1 LTVIFAQLAQRR
13 IGAFVLLDAGVLQ
26 HQVEV
31 EPAARAVVGGA
42 NHGGIVDVARRFL
55 FGHGQP

>member
-1 LTVIFAQLAQRR
+1 VILAQLAQRR
-13 IGAFVLLDAGVLQ
+13 IRAFVLLDAGVLQ

-31 EPAARAVVGGA
+31 QPAARPVIGGA

-55 FGHGQP
+55 FRRGQP